1 VRDGAFLVVS
11 QNTPSV
17 DSQSLQKKKGVNHG
31 AKRICHIGN
40 LLIEIWLGYADRNVD
55 SFQRAAI

>member
-1 VRDGAFLVVS
+1 MGRFWWFPKTPHLSIHKAFR
-11 QNTPSV
+11 
-17 DSQSLQKKKGVNHG
+17 KKRVNHG